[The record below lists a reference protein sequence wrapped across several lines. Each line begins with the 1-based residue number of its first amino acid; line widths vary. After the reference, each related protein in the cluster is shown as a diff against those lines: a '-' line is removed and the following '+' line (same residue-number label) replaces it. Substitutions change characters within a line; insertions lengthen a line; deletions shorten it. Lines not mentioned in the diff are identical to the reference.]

1 MFPKGIWPCHTSLA
15 ATVPVLTP
23 QLALLP
29 PAWLLSPIL
38 QDPVLVCSMS
48 HGDFVKIHCFQVIH
62 QEVVIPGTWSEPRNL
77 HKALSRGF
85 GGPWTML

>member
-29 PAWLLSPIL
+29 PAWLLSPL
-38 QDPVLVCSMS
+38 VQDPELVCSKA
-48 HGDFVKIHCFQVIH
+48 HGDFVKIQRFQ
-62 QEVVIPGTWSEPRNL
+62 L
-77 HKALSRGF
+77 HLAAFDLGHIQHIVDQLKKMSG
-85 GGPWTML
+85 